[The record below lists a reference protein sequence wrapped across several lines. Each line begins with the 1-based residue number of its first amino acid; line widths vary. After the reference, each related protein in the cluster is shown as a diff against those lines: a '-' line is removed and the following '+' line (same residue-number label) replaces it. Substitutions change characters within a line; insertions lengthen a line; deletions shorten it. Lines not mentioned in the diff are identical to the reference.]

1 MKVSMLILGNNK
13 GVDNILS
20 TFVFFYNKLLKA
32 MKETNPYGLH
42 RLTGMACHRL
52 RAALDD
58 RFGKEHSGA
67 GDLNDLLYI
76 IIVDCSSFARDM
88 R

>member
-1 MKVSMLILGNNK
+1 
-13 GVDNILS
+13 
-20 TFVFFYNKLLKA
+20 

-52 RAALDD
+52 RAALDE

-67 GDLNDLLYI
+67 GDLNDLYKFF
-76 IIVDCSSFARDM
+76 IVDCSSFARVM

>member
-1 MKVSMLILGNNK
+1 
-13 GVDNILS
+13 
-20 TFVFFYNKLLKA
+20 

-67 GDLNDLLYI
+67 GDLNDLTDI